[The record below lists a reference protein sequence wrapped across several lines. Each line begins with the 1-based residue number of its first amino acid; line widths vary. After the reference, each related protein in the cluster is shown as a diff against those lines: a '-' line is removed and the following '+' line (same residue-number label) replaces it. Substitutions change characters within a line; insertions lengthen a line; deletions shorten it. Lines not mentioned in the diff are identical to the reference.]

1 MSEQT
6 GTFYAV
12 SVGPGDPE
20 LLTLQAVRVLENT
33 PVIAAPQTASGQ
45 MLALDIARG
54 AVDLTGRSVLPLRF
68 TMSHDA
74 AVRAESYRAAASAV
88 EAELRQGRDVAMV
101 NLGDVALFATAYYI
115 FAEIERDGFPA
126 RMLPGVT
133 SVAAVAARLGQS
145 LTEMEQ
151 PLHILPASCDLDA
164 APGPPGHEGADEIR
178 LRHPRDCCSAGA
190 RGSVEAGLDGRRLRP
205 AQRAGLPRSA
215 GDPGKMSAIL
225 PPFLSDRSEPMQQNL
240 PRLILAGTNSGCG
253 KTTVT
258 CAVLQALVNRGLSV
272 AAAKCGPDYI
282 DPMFHSRIIGAKSS
296 NLDPFFFDENT
307 LRFLL
312 AQNAS
317 GCDVTV
323 IEGVMGYYD
332 ASA

>member
-54 AVDLTGRSVLPLRF
+54 AVDLTGKSVLPLRF

-74 AVRAESYRAAASAV
+74 AARAESYRAAASAV

-101 NLGDVALFATAYYI
+101 NLG
-115 FAEIERDGFPA
+115 
-126 RMLPGVT
+126 
-133 SVAAVAARLGQS
+133 QS

-164 APGPPGHEGADEIR
+164 ALALPGTKVLMKSGSAIHETVAALG
-178 LRHPRDCCSAGA
+178 
-190 RGSVEAGLDGRRLRP
+190 
-205 AQRAGLPRSA
+205 RAGLLKRASMVADCGLPSERVFRDLREIPENVSYFA
-215 GDPGKMSAIL
+215 TIL
-225 PPFLSDRSEPMQQNL
+225 VRSE
-240 PRLILAGTNSGCG
+240 
-253 KTTVT
+253 
-258 CAVLQALVNRGLSV
+258 
-272 AAAKCGPDYI
+272 
-282 DPMFHSRIIGAKSS
+282 
-296 NLDPFFFDENT
+296 
-307 LRFLL
+307 
-312 AQNAS
+312 
-317 GCDVTV
+317 
-323 IEGVMGYYD
+323 
-332 ASA
+332 

>member
-54 AVDLTGRSVLPLRF
+54 AVDLTGKSVLPLRF

-164 APGPPGHEGADEIR
+164 ALALPGEGADEIR
-178 LRHPRDCCSAGA
+178 LRHPRDRCSAGA

-215 GDPGKMSAIL
+215 GDPGKCQL
-225 PPFLSDRSEPMQQNL
+225 F
-240 PRLILAGTNSGCG
+240 CH
-253 KTTVT
+253 
-258 CAVLQALVNRGLSV
+258 
-272 AAAKCGPDYI
+272 
-282 DPMFHSRIIGAKSS
+282 HSCPIGVSLCSKI
-296 NLDPFFFDENT
+296 F
-307 LRFLL
+307 R
-312 AQNAS
+312 
-317 GCDVTV
+317 V
-323 IEGVMGYYD
+323 
-332 ASA
+332 

>member
-54 AVDLTGRSVLPLRF
+54 AVDLTGKSVLPLRF

-126 RMLPGVT
+126 RMLPRRDERRRRGGPPR
-133 SVAAVAARLGQS
+133 AEPDRDGA
-145 LTEMEQ
+145 
-151 PLHILPASCDLDA
+151 A
-164 APGPPGHEGADEIR
+164 APHPSGELRSGCGAGPPGYEGADEIR
-178 LRHPRDCCSAGA
+178 LRHPRDRCSAGA

-215 GDPGKMSAIL
+215 GDPGKCQL
-225 PPFLSDRSEPMQQNL
+225 F
-240 PRLILAGTNSGCG
+240 CH
-253 KTTVT
+253 
-258 CAVLQALVNRGLSV
+258 
-272 AAAKCGPDYI
+272 
-282 DPMFHSRIIGAKSS
+282 HSCPIGVSLCSKI
-296 NLDPFFFDENT
+296 F
-307 LRFLL
+307 R
-312 AQNAS
+312 
-317 GCDVTV
+317 V
-323 IEGVMGYYD
+323 
-332 ASA
+332 

>member
-54 AVDLTGRSVLPLRF
+54 AVDLTGKSVLPLRF

-151 PLHILPASCDLDA
+151 PLQILPGSLPLDEALRLPGTKVLMKSGSAIGETVA
-164 APGPPGHEGADEIR
+164 ALERCNLLDRAALVAD
-178 LRHPRDCCSAGA
+178 C
-190 RGSVEAGLDGRRLRP
+190 
-205 AQRAGLPRSA
+205 GLPTEQVYHDLRA
-215 GDPGKMSAIL
+215 L
-225 PPFLSDRSEPMQQNL
+225 PPELSYFAT
-240 PRLILAGTNSGCG
+240 IL
-253 KTTVT
+253 V
-258 CAVLQALVNRGLSV
+258 R
-272 AAAKCGPDYI
+272 
-282 DPMFHSRIIGAKSS
+282 
-296 NLDPFFFDENT
+296 
-307 LRFLL
+307 
-312 AQNAS
+312 
-317 GCDVTV
+317 
-323 IEGVMGYYD
+323 
-332 ASA
+332 

>member
-20 LLTLQAVRVLENT
+20 LLALQAVRVLENT

-54 AVDLTGRSVLPLRF
+54 AVDLTEKSVLPLRF

-101 NLGDVALFATAYYI
+101 NLGDVSLFATAYYI
-115 FAEIERDGFPA
+115 FAEIEREGFPA

-151 PLHILPASCDLDA
+151 PLHILPVSCDLDA
-164 APGPPGHEGADEIR
+164 ALALPGTKVLMKSGSAIHETVAALG
-178 LRHPRDCCSAGA
+178 
-190 RGSVEAGLDGRRLRP
+190 
-205 AQRAGLPRSA
+205 RAGLLKRASMVADCGLPSERVFRDLREIPENVSYFA
-215 GDPGKMSAIL
+215 TIL
-225 PPFLSDRSEPMQQNL
+225 VRSE
-240 PRLILAGTNSGCG
+240 
-253 KTTVT
+253 
-258 CAVLQALVNRGLSV
+258 
-272 AAAKCGPDYI
+272 
-282 DPMFHSRIIGAKSS
+282 
-296 NLDPFFFDENT
+296 
-307 LRFLL
+307 
-312 AQNAS
+312 
-317 GCDVTV
+317 
-323 IEGVMGYYD
+323 
-332 ASA
+332 

>member
-54 AVDLTGRSVLPLRF
+54 AVDLTEKSVLPLRF

-74 AVRAESYRAAASAV
+74 AVRAESSRAAASAV
-88 EAELRQGRDVAMV
+88 EAELREGRD
-101 NLGDVALFATAYYI
+101 GDVSLFATAYYI

-126 RMLPGVT
+126 VMLPGVT

-164 APGPPGHEGADEIR
+164 ALALTGTKVLMKSGSAIHETVAALG
-178 LRHPRDCCSAGA
+178 
-190 RGSVEAGLDGRRLRP
+190 
-205 AQRAGLPRSA
+205 RAGLLKRASMVA
-215 GDPGKMSAIL
+215 DCGLPGELVFRDLREIPENVSYFATIL
-225 PPFLSDRSEPMQQNL
+225 VRSE
-240 PRLILAGTNSGCG
+240 
-253 KTTVT
+253 
-258 CAVLQALVNRGLSV
+258 
-272 AAAKCGPDYI
+272 
-282 DPMFHSRIIGAKSS
+282 
-296 NLDPFFFDENT
+296 
-307 LRFLL
+307 
-312 AQNAS
+312 
-317 GCDVTV
+317 
-323 IEGVMGYYD
+323 
-332 ASA
+332 

>member
-54 AVDLTGRSVLPLRF
+54 AVDLTEKSVLPLRF

-74 AVRAESYRAAASAV
+74 AVRAESSRAAASAV
-88 EAELRQGRDVAMV
+88 EAELREGRDVAMV

-126 RMLPGVT
+126 VMLPGVT

-164 APGPPGHEGADEIR
+164 ALALPGREGADEIR
-178 LRHPRDCCSAGA
+178 LRHPRDRCSAGA
-190 RGSVEAGLDGRRLRP
+190 RRSVEAGLDGRRLRP
-205 AQRAGLPRSA
+205 ARRAGLPRSA
-215 GDPGKMSAIL
+215 GDPGKCQL
-225 PPFLSDRSEPMQQNL
+225 F
-240 PRLILAGTNSGCG
+240 CH
-253 KTTVT
+253 
-258 CAVLQALVNRGLSV
+258 
-272 AAAKCGPDYI
+272 
-282 DPMFHSRIIGAKSS
+282 HSCPIGVSLCSKIY
-296 NLDPFFFDENT
+296 
-307 LRFLL
+307 R
-312 AQNAS
+312 
-317 GCDVTV
+317 V
-323 IEGVMGYYD
+323 
-332 ASA
+332 

>member
-54 AVDLTGRSVLPLRF
+54 AVDLTGKSVLPLRF

-164 APGPPGHEGADEIR
+164 ALALPGTKVLMKSG
-178 LRHPRDCCSAGA
+178 
-190 RGSVEAGLDGRRLRP
+190 GSVEAGLDGRRLRP

-215 GDPGKMSAIL
+215 GDPGKCQL
-225 PPFLSDRSEPMQQNL
+225 F
-240 PRLILAGTNSGCG
+240 CH
-253 KTTVT
+253 
-258 CAVLQALVNRGLSV
+258 
-272 AAAKCGPDYI
+272 
-282 DPMFHSRIIGAKSS
+282 HSCPIGVSLCSKI
-296 NLDPFFFDENT
+296 F
-307 LRFLL
+307 R
-312 AQNAS
+312 
-317 GCDVTV
+317 V
-323 IEGVMGYYD
+323 
-332 ASA
+332 